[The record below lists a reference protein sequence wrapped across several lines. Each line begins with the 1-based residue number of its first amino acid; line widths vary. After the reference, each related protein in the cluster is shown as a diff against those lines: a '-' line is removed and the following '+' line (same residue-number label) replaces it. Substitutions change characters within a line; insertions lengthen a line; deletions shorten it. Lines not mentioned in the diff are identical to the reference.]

1 MICVRMILVVECYN
15 WIGFWISA
23 QFLGSMLVTLDSVSA
38 SIFRDLFHDSP
49 NGLSKTFLQI
59 EYQVFLI
66 IQKMPFNIIQNTRLK
81 IIQNCL
87 ILINSI
93 FFSPVCDIEYLFY
106 SIKDSMICAG
116 ESGKD
121 SCQVSWVN
129 DQVRLDFRSLWPLFS
144 FQKSGCRCK
153 SVHF

>member
-1 MICVRMILVVECYN
+1 M
-15 WIGFWISA
+15 
-23 QFLGSMLVTLDSVSA
+23 
-38 SIFRDLFHDSP
+38 SIFIDLFHDSP
-49 NGLSKTFLQI
+49 NGLGKTFLQI
-59 EYQVFLI
+59 EYQVFFNYSENAR
-66 IQKMPFNIIQNTRLK
+66 FNIIQNTRSK

-129 DQVRLDFRSLWPLFS
+129 DYDRLDFRSLWPLFS
-144 FQKSGCRCK
+144 F
-153 SVHF
+153 